1 MINRNE
7 IKAGSGAPA
16 SASTTRIIAKFKTPQ
31 EIEERNAFIAGA
43 EAARKDSIDIWKS
56 SDLKKLTLEALLDR
70 LERVDN
76 QASLLRWKIFSAI
89 RAHFLSDKLYGQYLA
104 ELRENPNYAGL
115 IGTQQDAHR
124 SACAGRFCEK
134 HGINNLNDAG
144 ILKSTV
150 YALSRPAN
158 ADISDSIYKQIK
170 KKSLPLNEVERLIA
184 QAKAITG
191 EVVPEVQVIDY
202 DNIGNVQEP
211 GEKVRHLR
219 RAIQL
224 ENGKIP
230 GLMVEQQCDAL
241 TDMMANAFADAEA
254 VTKVDYEA
262 PEEDFEEEVE
272 AVHIHIER
280 AGVEESVLH
289 NATDDDLLLELAS
302 RRAVGLTPEQ
312 MANEILLLSERF
324 GLSSIKLIPIMQL
337 CTRHLQSSSYFR
349 KTGGA
354 A

>member
-150 YALSRPAN
+150 YA
-158 ADISDSIYKQIK
+158 
-170 KKSLPLNEVERLIA
+170 RLIA